1 MGRAEK
7 MKMRNCS
14 WAKIHN
20 CAENSSDTTVYY
32 YDVARDC
39 FTNNFAWVNQDE
51 QIDAIIIDANS
62 SAQDIDVIFADL
74 YPR

>member
-1 MGRAEK
+1 

-32 YDVARDC
+32 YNITGDF
-39 FTNNFAWVNQDE
+39 FTNKYDWLNQED

>member
-1 MGRAEK
+1 
-7 MKMRNCS
+7 MKTSLNTDFP
-14 WAKIHN
+14 KIHN
-20 CAENSSDTTVYY
+20 FAVNGANTFIYY
-32 YDVARDC
+32 YNITGDF
-39 FTNNFAWVNQDE
+39 FTNKYDWLNQED